1 MMEESFIDI
10 VNSLERATDT
20 IYQAYELLYEL
31 EVDGEKNTSMYGITL
46 NLLHKAIWVES
57 DVLSRLNK
65 TFMVEDALIY
75 FGEKFNREVAFI
87 INASPKKEDV
97 PKIRIMNNLYF
108 KLLENKKPD
117 EHCLISASIFKLNVF
132 VDYLQLALSIVQ
144 ENENENVKNDLLR
157 MKYVLSMSNSKL
169 ENILIRRGFD
179 LEMHPYITFGMLYIT
194 LEDKIDGTRL
204 ANENMLALLATNIKV
219 VLSKESGFKK
229 SNKAYS
235 DFLFICSSLRASLVL
250 MDEDTRDFIKNI
262 ILLTITSTMENEKI
276 SVNIP
281 NNISINK
288 NLIVQFI
295 NSISDAI
302 NKSPNK
308 EYNGMVLK
316 RALENI
322 EIDKRI
328 PRYVRIGR

>member
-20 IYQAYELLYEL
+20 IYQAYKLLYEL

-46 NLLHKAIWVES
+46 NLLREAIWVEN
-57 DVLSRLNK
+57 DVLGRLNK

-108 KLLENKKPD
+108 KLLENNKHD

-132 VDYLQLALSIVQ
+132 VDYLQLVLSIVQ
-144 ENENENVKNDLLR
+144 ENENENIKNDLLR

-179 LEMHPYITFGMLYIT
+179 IEMHPYITFGMLYIT
-194 LEDKIDGTRL
+194 LEDKIEGTRL

>member
-46 NLLHKAIWVES
+46 NLLREAIWVEN
-57 DVLSRLNK
+57 DVLGRLNK

-108 KLLENKKPD
+108 KLLENNKHD

-132 VDYLQLALSIVQ
+132 VDYLQLALSIIQ

-169 ENILIRRGFD
+169 ETILIRRGFD

-194 LEDKIDGTRL
+194 LEDKIEGTRL
-204 ANENMLALLATNIKV
+204 ANENMLALLATNIKI

-316 RALENI
+316 RALENV

>member
-31 EVDGEKNTSMYGITL
+31 EVDKEKNTSMYGITL
-46 NLLHKAIWVES
+46 NLLREAIWVES

-87 INASPKKEDV
+87 INASPKKQDV

-108 KLLENKKPD
+108 KLLENNKHD

-194 LEDKIDGTRL
+194 LEDKIEGTRL

-262 ILLTITSTMENEKI
+262 ILLTITSTMKNEKI

>member
-46 NLLHKAIWVES
+46 NLLCEAIWVES

-75 FGEKFNREVAFI
+75 FSEKFNREVAFI

-179 LEMHPYITFGMLYIT
+179 IEMHPYITFGMLYIT
-194 LEDKIDGTRL
+194 LEDKIEGTRL

-262 ILLTITSTMENEKI
+262 ILLTIKSTMENEKI

>member
-75 FGEKFNREVAFI
+75 FSEKFNREVAFI

-117 EHCLISASIFKLNVF
+117 EHCLISASIFKLIVF

-169 ENILIRRGFD
+169 ENILIRRGFN

-194 LEDKIDGTRL
+194 LEDKIEGTRL

-316 RALENI
+316 RALENV

>member
-31 EVDGEKNTSMYGITL
+31 EVDGENNTSMYGITL
-46 NLLHKAIWVES
+46 NLLREAIWVEN
-57 DVLSRLNK
+57 DVLGRLNK

-132 VDYLQLALSIVQ
+132 VDYLQLVLSIVQ
-144 ENENENVKNDLLR
+144 ENENENIKNDLLR

-179 LEMHPYITFGMLYIT
+179 IEMHPYITFGMLYIT
-194 LEDKIDGTRL
+194 LEDKIEGTRL

>member
-10 VNSLERATDT
+10 VNSLEGATDT
-20 IYQAYELLYEL
+20 IYQAYKLLYEL
-31 EVDGEKNTSMYGITL
+31 EVDGENNTSMYGITL
-46 NLLHKAIWVES
+46 NLLREAIWVEN
-57 DVLSRLNK
+57 DVLGRLNK

-132 VDYLQLALSIVQ
+132 VDYLQLVLSIVQ
-144 ENENENVKNDLLR
+144 ENENENIKNDLLR

-179 LEMHPYITFGMLYIT
+179 IEMHPYITFGMLYIT
-194 LEDKIDGTRL
+194 LEDKIEGTRL

>member
-46 NLLHKAIWVES
+46 NLLHKAIWVEN

-87 INASPKKEDV
+87 INASPKKEDIH
-97 PKIRIMNNLYF
+97 KIRIMNNLYF

-179 LEMHPYITFGMLYIT
+179 IEMHPYITFGMLYIT
-194 LEDKIDGTRL
+194 IEDKKDGTRL

>member
-31 EVDGEKNTSMYGITL
+31 EVDGEKNSSSYEITL
-46 NLLHKAIWVES
+46 NLLHEAIWVEN

-87 INASPKKEDV
+87 INASPKKEDI

-108 KLLENKKPD
+108 KLLENKKTD

-179 LEMHPYITFGMLYIT
+179 IEMHPYITFGMLYIT

-316 RALENI
+316 RALENV

>member
-46 NLLHKAIWVES
+46 NLLREAIWVES
-57 DVLSRLNK
+57 DVLDRLNK

-75 FGEKFNREVAFI
+75 FGEKFNRKVAFI

-144 ENENENVKNDLLR
+144 ENENKNVKNDLLR

-194 LEDKIDGTRL
+194 LEDKIEGTRL

>member
-31 EVDGEKNTSMYGITL
+31 EVDKEKNTSMYGITL
-46 NLLHKAIWVES
+46 NLLREAIWVEN
-57 DVLSRLNK
+57 DVLGRLNK
-65 TFMVEDALIY
+65 IFMVEDALIY
-75 FGEKFNREVAFI
+75 FSEKFNREVAFI

-108 KLLENKKPD
+108 KLLENNKHD

-169 ENILIRRGFD
+169 ETILIRRGFD

-194 LEDKIDGTRL
+194 LEDKIEGTRL
-204 ANENMLALLATNIKV
+204 ANENMLALLVTNIKV

-262 ILLTITSTMENEKI
+262 ILLTITSTMKNEKI

-316 RALENI
+316 RALENV

>member
-75 FGEKFNREVAFI
+75 FSEKFNREVAFI

-144 ENENENVKNDLLR
+144 ENENKNVKNDLLR

-194 LEDKIDGTRL
+194 LEDKIEGTRL

-316 RALENI
+316 RALENV

>member
-1 MMEESFIDI
+1 MMDESFINI
-10 VNSLERATDT
+10 VNLLERATDA
-20 IYQAYELLYEL
+20 IYRAYELLYEL
-31 EVDGEKNTSMYGITL
+31 EVDGEKNTSKYVMTL
-46 NLLHKAIWVES
+46 NLLHEAICVEN
-57 DVLSRLNK
+57 DALNRLSE
-65 TFMVEDALIY
+65 TSMVEDALIY

-87 INASPKKEDV
+87 INASPEKKDI

-108 KLLENKKPD
+108 KLLENNKHD

-144 ENENENVKNDLLR
+144 ENENDIVKNNLLR

-179 LEMHPYITFGMLYIT
+179 IETHPYITFGMLYIT
-194 LEDKIDGTRL
+194 LEDKKDGTCL
-204 ANENMLALLATNIKV
+204 ANENMLAILATNIKV

-235 DFLFICSSLRASLVL
+235 DFLFIYSSLRASLVL

-262 ILLTITSTMENEKI
+262 ILLTITSTIENEKI

-281 NNISINK
+281 NNININK

-308 EYNGMVLK
+308 EYNVMVLK

>member
-75 FGEKFNREVAFI
+75 FSEKFNREVAFI

-179 LEMHPYITFGMLYIT
+179 IEMHPYITFGMLYIT
-194 LEDKIDGTRL
+194 LEDKIEGTRL

-316 RALENI
+316 RALENV

>member
-46 NLLHKAIWVES
+46 NLLHKAIWVEN
-57 DVLSRLNK
+57 DVLGRLNK

-75 FGEKFNREVAFI
+75 FSEKFNREVAFI

-194 LEDKIDGTRL
+194 LEDKIEGTRL

-288 NLIVQFI
+288 YLIVQFI

>member
-31 EVDGEKNTSMYGITL
+31 EVDKEKNTSMYGITL
-46 NLLHKAIWVES
+46 NLLREAIWVES

-87 INASPKKEDV
+87 INASPKKQDV

-108 KLLENKKPD
+108 KLLENNKHD

-194 LEDKIDGTRL
+194 LEDKIEGTRL
-204 ANENMLALLATNIKV
+204 ANENMLALLVTNIKV

-262 ILLTITSTMENEKI
+262 ILLTITSTMKNEKI
-276 SVNIP
+276 SVNIT

-316 RALENI
+316 RALENV

>member
-75 FGEKFNREVAFI
+75 FSEKFNREVAFI

-262 ILLTITSTMENEKI
+262 ILLTIASTMENEKI

-316 RALENI
+316 RALENV

>member
-20 IYQAYELLYEL
+20 IYQAYKLLYEL

-46 NLLHKAIWVES
+46 NLLREAIWVEN
-57 DVLSRLNK
+57 DVLGRLNK

-108 KLLENKKPD
+108 KLLENNKHD

-179 LEMHPYITFGMLYIT
+179 IEMHPYITFGMLYIT
-194 LEDKIDGTRL
+194 LEDKIEGTRL

>member
-31 EVDGEKNTSMYGITL
+31 EVDGEKNSSSYEITL
-46 NLLHKAIWVES
+46 NLLHEAIWVEN

-87 INASPKKEDV
+87 INASPKKEDI

-117 EHCLISASIFKLNVF
+117 EHCLINASIFKLNVF

-144 ENENENVKNDLLR
+144 ENENGDVKNDLLR

-179 LEMHPYITFGMLYIT
+179 TEMHPYITFGMFYIT

-295 NSISDAI
+295 NCISDAI

>member
-1 MMEESFIDI
+1 MMDESFINI
-10 VNSLERATDT
+10 VNLLERATDA

-31 EVDGEKNTSMYGITL
+31 EVDGEKNTSKYVMTL
-46 NLLHKAIWVES
+46 NLLCEAICVEN
-57 DVLSRLNK
+57 DALSRLDEK
-65 TFMVEDALIY
+65 FMVEDALIY
-75 FGEKFNREVAFI
+75 FGEKYNREVAFI
-87 INASPKKEDV
+87 INASPKKEDI

-108 KLLENKKPD
+108 KLLEKDKHD

-144 ENENENVKNDLLR
+144 ENENDNVKNNLLR

-179 LEMHPYITFGMLYIT
+179 IETHPYITFGMLYIT
-194 LEDKIDGTRL
+194 LEDKKDGTCL
-204 ANENMLALLATNIKV
+204 ANENMLAILATNIKV

-262 ILLTITSTMENEKI
+262 ILLTITSTIENEKI

-281 NNISINK
+281 NNININK

-308 EYNGMVLK
+308 EYNVMVLK

>member
-46 NLLHKAIWVES
+46 NLLREAIWVES
-57 DVLSRLNK
+57 DVLDRLNK

-179 LEMHPYITFGMLYIT
+179 IEMHPYITFGMLYIT
-194 LEDKIDGTRL
+194 LEDKIEGTRL

-262 ILLTITSTMENEKI
+262 ILLTIKSTMENEKI

>member
-1 MMEESFIDI
+1 MMDESFINI
-10 VNSLERATDT
+10 VNLLERATDA

-31 EVDGEKNTSMYGITL
+31 EVDGEKNTSKYVMTL
-46 NLLHKAIWVES
+46 NLLHEAICVEN
-57 DVLSRLNK
+57 DALNRLSE
-65 TFMVEDALIY
+65 TSMVEDALIY

-87 INASPKKEDV
+87 INASPEKKDI

-108 KLLENKKPD
+108 KLLENNKHD

-144 ENENENVKNDLLR
+144 ENENDNVKNDLLR

-179 LEMHPYITFGMLYIT
+179 IETHPYITFGMLYIT
-194 LEDKIDGTRL
+194 LEDKKDGTCL
-204 ANENMLALLATNIKV
+204 ANENMLAILATNIKV

-235 DFLFICSSLRASLVL
+235 DFLFIYSSLRASLVL

-262 ILLTITSTMENEKI
+262 ILLTITSTIENEEI

-281 NNISINK
+281 NNININK

-308 EYNGMVLK
+308 EYNVMVLK

>member
-31 EVDGEKNTSMYGITL
+31 EVDKEKNTSMYGITL
-46 NLLHKAIWVES
+46 NLLREAIWVES

-75 FGEKFNREVAFI
+75 FDEKFNREVAFI
-87 INASPKKEDV
+87 INASPKKQDV

-108 KLLENKKPD
+108 KLLENNKHD

-194 LEDKIDGTRL
+194 LEDKIEGTRL
-204 ANENMLALLATNIKV
+204 ANENMLALLVTNIKV

-262 ILLTITSTMENEKI
+262 ILLTITSTMKNEKI

-316 RALENI
+316 RALENV

>member
-75 FGEKFNREVAFI
+75 FSEKFNREVAFI
-87 INASPKKEDV
+87 INASSKKEDV

-169 ENILIRRGFD
+169 ENILIRRGFN

-194 LEDKIDGTRL
+194 LEDKIEGTRL

>member
-46 NLLHKAIWVES
+46 NLLREAIWVEN
-57 DVLSRLNK
+57 DVLGRLNK

-108 KLLENKKPD
+108 KLLENNKHD

-132 VDYLQLALSIVQ
+132 VDYLQLVLSIVQ
-144 ENENENVKNDLLR
+144 ENENENIKNDLLR

-179 LEMHPYITFGMLYIT
+179 IEMHPYITFGMLYIT
-194 LEDKIDGTRL
+194 LEDKIEGTRL

>member
-1 MMEESFIDI
+1 MMDESFINI
-10 VNSLERATDT
+10 VNLLERATDA
-20 IYQAYELLYEL
+20 IYRAYELLYEL
-31 EVDGEKNTSMYGITL
+31 EVDGEKNTSKYVMTL
-46 NLLHKAIWVES
+46 NLLHEAICVEN
-57 DVLSRLNK
+57 DALNRLSE
-65 TFMVEDALIY
+65 TSMVEDALIY

-87 INASPKKEDV
+87 INASPEKKDI

-108 KLLENKKPD
+108 KLLENNKHD

-144 ENENENVKNDLLR
+144 ENKNENVKNNLLR

-179 LEMHPYITFGMLYIT
+179 IETHPYITFGMLYIT
-194 LEDKIDGTRL
+194 LEDKKDGTCL
-204 ANENMLALLATNIKV
+204 ANENMLAILATNIKV

-235 DFLFICSSLRASLVL
+235 DFLFIYSSLRASLVL

-262 ILLTITSTMENEKI
+262 ILLTITSTIENEEI

-281 NNISINK
+281 NNININK

-308 EYNGMVLK
+308 EYNVMVLK

>member
-46 NLLHKAIWVES
+46 NLLREAIWVES
-57 DVLSRLNK
+57 DVLDRLNK

-117 EHCLISASIFKLNVF
+117 EHCLISASIFKLNIF

-144 ENENENVKNDLLR
+144 ENENENIKNDLLR

-179 LEMHPYITFGMLYIT
+179 IEMHPYITFGMLYIT
-194 LEDKIDGTRL
+194 LEDKIEGTRL

-262 ILLTITSTMENEKI
+262 ILLTIKSTMENEKI

>member
-1 MMEESFIDI
+1 MMDESFINI
-10 VNSLERATDT
+10 VNLLERATDA
-20 IYQAYELLYEL
+20 IYRAYELLYEL
-31 EVDGEKNTSMYGITL
+31 EVDGEKNTSKYVMTL
-46 NLLHKAIWVES
+46 NLLHEAICVEN
-57 DVLSRLNK
+57 DALNRLSE
-65 TFMVEDALIY
+65 TSMVEDALIY

-87 INASPKKEDV
+87 INASPEKKDI

-108 KLLENKKPD
+108 KLLENNKHD

-144 ENENENVKNDLLR
+144 ENKNENVKNNLLR

-179 LEMHPYITFGMLYIT
+179 IETHPYITFGMLYIT
-194 LEDKIDGTRL
+194 LEDKKDGTCL
-204 ANENMLALLATNIKV
+204 ANENMLAILATNIKV

-262 ILLTITSTMENEKI
+262 ILLTITSTIENEEI
-276 SVNIP
+276 SVNIS
-281 NNISINK
+281 NNININK

-308 EYNGMVLK
+308 EYNVMVLK

>member
-75 FGEKFNREVAFI
+75 FSEKFNREVAFI

-194 LEDKIDGTRL
+194 LEDKIEGTRL

-262 ILLTITSTMENEKI
+262 ILLTIKSTMENEKI

-316 RALENI
+316 RALENV

>member
-1 MMEESFIDI
+1 MMDESFINI
-10 VNSLERATDT
+10 VNLLERATDA

-31 EVDGEKNTSMYGITL
+31 EVDGEKNTSKYVMTL
-46 NLLHKAIWVES
+46 NLLCEAICVEN
-57 DVLSRLNK
+57 DALSRLNE

-87 INASPKKEDV
+87 INASPKKEDI
-97 PKIRIMNNLYF
+97 PKIRIMNN
-108 KLLENKKPD
+108 
-117 EHCLISASIFKLNVF
+117 
-132 VDYLQLALSIVQ
+132 
-144 ENENENVKNDLLR
+144 LLR

-179 LEMHPYITFGMLYIT
+179 IETHPYITFGMLYIT
-194 LEDKIDGTRL
+194 LEDKKDGTCL
-204 ANENMLALLATNIKV
+204 ANENMLAILATNIKV

-262 ILLTITSTMENEKI
+262 ILLTITSTMENEEI

-281 NNISINK
+281 NNININK

-308 EYNGMVLK
+308 EYNVMVLK

>member
-1 MMEESFIDI
+1 MMDESFINI
-10 VNSLERATDT
+10 VNLLERATDA
-20 IYQAYELLYEL
+20 IYRAYELLYEL
-31 EVDGEKNTSMYGITL
+31 EVDGEKNTSKYVMTL
-46 NLLHKAIWVES
+46 NLLHEAICVEN
-57 DVLSRLNK
+57 DALNRLSE
-65 TFMVEDALIY
+65 TSMVEDALIY

-87 INASPKKEDV
+87 INASPEKKDI

-108 KLLENKKPD
+108 KLLENNKHD

-144 ENENENVKNDLLR
+144 ENKNENVKNNLLR

-179 LEMHPYITFGMLYIT
+179 IETHPYITFGMLYIT
-194 LEDKIDGTRL
+194 LEDKKDGTCL
-204 ANENMLALLATNIKV
+204 ANENMLAILATNIKV

-235 DFLFICSSLRASLVL
+235 DFLFIYSSLRASLVL

-262 ILLTITSTMENEKI
+262 ILLTITSTIENEKI

-281 NNISINK
+281 NNININK

-308 EYNGMVLK
+308 EYNVMVLK
-316 RALENI
+316 RAIENI

>member
-31 EVDGEKNTSMYGITL
+31 EVDKEKNTSMYGITL
-46 NLLHKAIWVES
+46 NLLREAIWVEN

-108 KLLENKKPD
+108 KLLENNKHD

-169 ENILIRRGFD
+169 ENILIRRGYD

-194 LEDKIDGTRL
+194 LEDKIEGTRL
-204 ANENMLALLATNIKV
+204 SNENMLALLATNIKV

>member
-75 FGEKFNREVAFI
+75 FSEKFNREVAFI

-316 RALENI
+316 RALENV

>member
-46 NLLHKAIWVES
+46 NLLHKAIWVEN
-57 DVLSRLNK
+57 DVLGRLNK

-87 INASPKKEDV
+87 INASPKKKDI

-108 KLLENKKPD
+108 KLLENNKHD

-194 LEDKIDGTRL
+194 LEDKIEGTRL
-204 ANENMLALLATNIKV
+204 ANENVLALLATNIKV

>member
-75 FGEKFNREVAFI
+75 FSEKFNREVAFI

-169 ENILIRRGFD
+169 ENILIRRGFN

-194 LEDKIDGTRL
+194 LEDKIEGTRL

-316 RALENI
+316 RALENV

-328 PRYVRIGR
+328 PRYVGR

>member
-46 NLLHKAIWVES
+46 NLLHKAIWVEN

-65 TFMVEDALIY
+65 NFMVEDALIY

-87 INASPKKEDV
+87 INASPKKEDI

-179 LEMHPYITFGMLYIT
+179 IEMHPYITFGMLYIT
-194 LEDKIDGTRL
+194 LEDKIEGTRL

>member
-46 NLLHKAIWVES
+46 NLLCEAIWVEN
-57 DVLSRLNK
+57 DVLGRLNK

-179 LEMHPYITFGMLYIT
+179 IEMHPYITFGMLYIT

-316 RALENI
+316 RALENV

>member
-46 NLLHKAIWVES
+46 NLLHKAIWVEN
-57 DVLSRLNK
+57 DVLGRLNK

-75 FGEKFNREVAFI
+75 FSEKFNREVAFI

-194 LEDKIDGTRL
+194 LEDKIEGIRL

>member
-46 NLLHKAIWVES
+46 NLLREAIWVEN
-57 DVLSRLNK
+57 DVLGRLNK

-75 FGEKFNREVAFI
+75 FSEKFNREVAFI

-108 KLLENKKPD
+108 KLLENNKHD

-169 ENILIRRGFD
+169 ETILIRRGFD

-194 LEDKIDGTRL
+194 LEDKIEGTRL
-204 ANENMLALLATNIKV
+204 ANENMLALLATNIKI

>member
-20 IYQAYELLYEL
+20 IYQAYEFLYEL
-31 EVDGEKNTSMYGITL
+31 EVDGEKNTSMYEITL
-46 NLLHKAIWVES
+46 NLLREAIWVEN
-57 DVLSRLNK
+57 DVLGRLNK

-87 INASPKKEDV
+87 INASPKKEDI

-108 KLLENKKPD
+108 KLLENNKHD

-194 LEDKIDGTRL
+194 LEDKIEGTRL